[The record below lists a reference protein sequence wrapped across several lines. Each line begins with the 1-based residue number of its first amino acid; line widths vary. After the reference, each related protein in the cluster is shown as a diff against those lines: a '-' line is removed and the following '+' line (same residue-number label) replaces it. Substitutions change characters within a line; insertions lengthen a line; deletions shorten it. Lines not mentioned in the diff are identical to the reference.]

1 MDYLGGVMQ
10 FTLDV
15 LLKLS
20 AQAKENELKIAYKK
34 FLEELNGITQSREA
48 NNGLFAFLVI
58 KGLRFVLQQIQVSVT
73 VVLSILFSL
82 LSSCDL

>member
-1 MDYLGGVMQ
+1 MQ

-20 AQAKENELKIAYKK
+20 APAKENELNIAYKK
-34 FLEELNGITQSREA
+34 FLKELNGIAQAGGT
-48 NNGLFAFLVI
+48 NNSLFAALVI

-73 VVLSILFSL
+73 ELLSILFFFIKFL
-82 LSSCDL
+82 